1 MIAIQPRKTI
11 LKLEYNDTDISGD
24 ISGDVE
30 SFTYNDRGADSS
42 DSISIKVNAV
52 DDKWINSWLPDKEAV
67 LHPTLCTKNW
77 IVQGDSTPLDCGTLE
92 IPKEQASFRRAWQK
106 RWRNF
111 RSGSVP
117 LVGTLTRW
125 S

>member
-77 IVQGDSTPLDCGTLE
+77 IVQGDSTPLDCGTLVVDDLSYSAGPCVLT
-92 IPKEQASFRRAWQK
+92 IGAVARRNA
-106 RWRNF
+106 
-111 RSGSVP
+111 
-117 LVGTLTRW
+117 
-125 S
+125 

>member
-67 LHPTLCTKNW
+67 LPDTLHEK
-77 IVQGDSTPLDCGTLE
+77 LD
-92 IPKEQASFRRAWQK
+92 RA
-106 RWRNF
+106 
-111 RSGSVP
+111 G
-117 LVGTLTRW
+117 
-125 S
+125 